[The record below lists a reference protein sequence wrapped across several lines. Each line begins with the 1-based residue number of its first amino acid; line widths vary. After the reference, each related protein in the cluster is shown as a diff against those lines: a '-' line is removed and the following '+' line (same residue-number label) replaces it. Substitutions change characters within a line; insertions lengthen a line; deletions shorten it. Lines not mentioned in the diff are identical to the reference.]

1 MPFCDFSQ
9 SVVDKMI
16 HWAPVFK
23 CWPILCKW
31 ICTIPFLLFFKFLR
45 YYAARHKRRL
55 KEEYADHHNEKL
67 RPIDLIALRPKAFKY
82 QVLSQIPSQAPYTE
96 MDEYGLFKNVV
107 SLCCTFIKALTHYNW
122 KYEKM
127 QLSSLYTTIFV
138 ATALV
143 FHQRHIWTTIFK
155 LVFSR

>member
-1 MPFCDFSQ
+1 MPFATFHNPLLKKWVMSHCFQMLTIFLQFFTFFS
-9 SVVDKMI
+9 I
-16 HWAPVFK
+16 
-23 CWPILCKW
+23 
-31 ICTIPFLLFFKFLR
+31 LR

-107 SLCCTFIKALTHYNW
+107 SRCSTIIKGTWHYFRKFW
-122 KYEKM
+122 KPNDVIHCEKGTRRHWDSIFWNLD
-127 QLSSLYTTIFV
+127 LSNGML
-138 ATALV
+138 L
-143 FHQRHIWTTIFK
+143 
-155 LVFSR
+155 

>member
-1 MPFCDFSQ
+1 MLTIFSA
-9 SVVDKMI
+9 I
-16 HWAPVFK
+16 FY
-23 CWPILCKW
+23 
-31 ICTIPFLLFFKFLR
+31 FFFTLR

-107 SLCCTFIKALTHYNW
+107 SLCCTIIGALAHYNW
-122 KYEKM
+122 NYGKNAVIIHIHHKICHNC
-127 QLSSLYTTIFV
+127 LGFSSASYMSKD
-138 ATALV
+138 
-143 FHQRHIWTTIFK
+143 FHKNFFRKSSQCQF
-155 LVFSR
+155 

>member
-1 MPFCDFSQ
+1 MKLYHSFST
-9 SVVDKMI
+9 
-16 HWAPVFK
+16 VFS
-23 CWPILCKW
+23 L
-31 ICTIPFLLFFKFLR
+31 LR

-107 SLCCTFIKALTHYNW
+107 SRCSTIIKGT
-122 KYEKM
+122 
-127 QLSSLYTTIFV
+127 
-138 ATALV
+138 
-143 FHQRHIWTTIFK
+143 
-155 LVFSR
+155 